1 MDAIVV
7 TNRLVIPGEELSCT
21 TARAGGPGG
30 QKVNKTETRVQL
42 RFPVKTSAA
51 LSEGQRRLLLERIG
65 GRLTRTGDLL
75 VDCSVHR
82 TQMANLE
89 EARERIATI
98 LREALAP
105 RKKRRTTRPTRGSV
119 RRRLD
124 SKRQRGDLKRDRRRH
139 HDD

>member
-7 TNRLVIPGEELSCT
+7 TNRLVLPGEELRCT

-42 RFPVKTSAA
+42 RFPVKTSSA

-65 GRLTRTGDLL
+65 GRLTRAGELL

-82 TQMANLE
+82 TQQANLE

-124 SKRQRGDLKRDRRRH
+124 KKRQRGDLKRDRRRH
-139 HDD
+139 RE